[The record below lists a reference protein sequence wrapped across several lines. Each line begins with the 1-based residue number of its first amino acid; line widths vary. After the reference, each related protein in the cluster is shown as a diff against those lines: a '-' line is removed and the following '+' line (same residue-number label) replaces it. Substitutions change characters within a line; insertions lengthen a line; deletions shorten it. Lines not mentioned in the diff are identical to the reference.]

1 VPPKEEV
8 VYMEKKI
15 MKLGDVLLEKGVI
28 RPYELE
34 QALQMQKDLHKPLGE
49 VLIQMGY
56 CTWDDIVKALAEQY
70 EIQACVGEV
79 KLNEEFVKNFPKEL
93 ISELRIIPID
103 EREGKVIV
111 GISNVYDIP
120 VIKRRLK
127 FKLGKDIDFCLMPP
141 STFDTLYNSVQ
152 HGITS
157 GIMVEE
163 IGEIVT
169 QQQQEEAEQQVT
181 SDTQQQ
187 EDTPVV
193 KLVSNIVNHAI
204 ELEASDIHI
213 EPQRKNVVVRY
224 RVDGVLR
231 KITEYPRN
239 MHAAV
244 VSRIKILSG
253 LDIVERRLP
262 QDGKFFIKKD
272 EEQYDLR
279 VSTMPSV
286 HGEKVVMRLLKV
298 SSAKKKLEDLGYSPY
313 NYERIKKLIEHPYGI
328 ILVTGPTGSG
338 KSTTLV
344 AVINSLN
351 SEDVNIV
358 TAEDP
363 VEYTVEGITQC
374 QVNTEI
380 GLTFAK
386 YLRAFLRQDPDII
399 MVGEIRDKETAQLAV
414 EASLTGHLV
423 LSTLHTNTAAG
434 AIDRLVNMGIEPSL
448 ISASLIGV
456 MGQRLV
462 RKVCSKCKVEKELP
476 ERFKEI
482 AKKLF
487 PDMRPMQFVGEGC
500 QACNNSGYKGRTAV
514 AEVLI
519 VNDEMRR
526 LIQKGASTLELDRA
540 ARKNGMI
547 SMFQDGLYKVL
558 KGETTIEEVLAIVG
572 EEEE

>member
-1 VPPKEEV
+1 MVTLEKEVKPK
-8 VYMEKKI
+8 
-15 MKLGDVLLEKGVI
+15 KLGDVLIEKGIITPFELEKA
-28 RPYELE
+28 LE
-34 QALQMQKDLHKPLGE
+34 TQSQLKKPLGE
-49 VLIQMGY
+49 VLVQMGY
-56 CTWDDIVKALAEQY
+56 CTWDDIVRALAEQY
-70 EIQACVGEV
+70 GIEACIGEV
-79 KLNEEFVKNFPKEL
+79 KIDNEFVKKFPKEL
-93 ISELRIIPID
+93 IQELKIVPISERD
-103 EREGKVIV
+103 GKLFV

-120 VIKRRLK
+120 NVKRRLK
-127 FKLGKDIDFCLMPP
+127 FRMNKDVDFCLFSP
-141 STFDTLYNSVQ
+141 SVFESMYNTVIHGMSSSVFAEQ
-152 HGITS
+152 
-157 GIMVEE
+157 
-163 IGEIVT
+163 IGDAIV
-169 QQQQEEAEQQVT
+169 QQQEEEKT
-181 SDTQQQ
+181 EETEKISE

-193 KLVSNIVNHAI
+193 KLVSNIVSHAI
-204 ELEASDIHI
+204 ELDASDIHI

-231 KITEYPRN
+231 RITEYPRN
-239 MHAAV
+239 MHSAV

-272 EEQYDLR
+272 EEQFDLR

-286 HGEKVVMRLLKV
+286 HGEKVVMRILKV
-298 SSAKKKLEDLGYSPY
+298 SSSKKKLEDLGYSPY

-363 VEYTVEGITQC
+363 VEYTVDGITQC
-374 QVNTEI
+374 QVNAEI

-462 RKVCSKCKVEKELP
+462 RKVCPYCKVETELP
-476 ERFKEI
+476 PEYAEK
-482 AKKLF
+482 AKKIF
-487 PDMRPMQFVGEGC
+487 PDMKPIQYVGQGC
-500 QACNNSGYKGRTAV
+500 DKCNNTGYKGRTAV

-519 VNDEMRR
+519 VNDEIRR
-526 LIQKGASTLELDRA
+526 LIQKEASTFELDKA

-558 KGETTIEEVLAIVG
+558 SGETTIAEILSVVG

>member
-1 VPPKEEV
+1 VATLEKEVKPK
-8 VYMEKKI
+8 
-15 MKLGDVLLEKGVI
+15 KLGDVLIEKGIITPFELEKA
-28 RPYELE
+28 LE
-34 QALQMQKDLHKPLGE
+34 TQSQLKKPLGE
-49 VLIQMGY
+49 VLVQMGY
-56 CTWDDIVKALAEQY
+56 CTWDDIVKVLAEQY
-70 EIQACVGEV
+70 GIEACIGEV
-79 KLNEEFVKNFPKEL
+79 KIDNEFVKKFPKEL
-93 ISELRIIPID
+93 IQELKIVPISERD
-103 EREGKVIV
+103 GKLFV

-120 VIKRRLK
+120 NVKRRLK
-127 FKLGKDIDFCLMPP
+127 FRMNKDVDFCLFSP
-141 STFDTLYNSVQ
+141 SVFESMYNTVIHGMSSSVFAEQ
-152 HGITS
+152 
-157 GIMVEE
+157 
-163 IGEIVT
+163 IGDAIV
-169 QQQQEEAEQQVT
+169 QQQEEEKT
-181 SDTQQQ
+181 EETEKISE

-193 KLVSNIVNHAI
+193 KLVSNIVSHAI
-204 ELEASDIHI
+204 ELDASDIHI

-231 KITEYPRN
+231 RITEYPRN
-239 MHAAV
+239 MHSAV

-272 EEQYDLR
+272 EEQFDLR

-286 HGEKVVMRLLKV
+286 HGEKVVMRILKV
-298 SSAKKKLEDLGYSPY
+298 SSSKKKLEDLGYSPY

-363 VEYTVEGITQC
+363 VEYTVDGITQC
-374 QVNTEI
+374 QVNAEI

-462 RKVCSKCKVEKELP
+462 RKVCPYCKVETELP
-476 ERFKEI
+476 PEYAEK
-482 AKKLF
+482 AKKIF
-487 PDMRPMQFVGEGC
+487 PDMKPIQYVGQGC
-500 QACNNSGYKGRTAV
+500 DKCNNTGYKGRTAV

-519 VNDEMRR
+519 VNDEIRR
-526 LIQKGASTLELDRA
+526 LIQKEASTFELDKA

-558 KGETTIEEVLAIVG
+558 SGETTIAEILSVVG

>member
-1 VPPKEEV
+1 
-8 VYMEKKI
+8 MEKEVKPK
-15 MKLGDVLLEKGVI
+15 KLGDVLIEKGIITPFELEKA
-28 RPYELE
+28 LE
-34 QALQMQKDLHKPLGE
+34 TQSQLKKPLGE
-49 VLIQMGY
+49 VLVQMGY
-56 CTWDDIVKALAEQY
+56 CTWDDIVRALAEQY
-70 EIQACVGEV
+70 GIEACIGEV
-79 KLNEEFVKNFPKEL
+79 KIDNEFVKKFPKEL
-93 ISELRIIPID
+93 IQELKIVPISERD
-103 EREGKVIV
+103 GKLFV

-120 VIKRRLK
+120 NVKRRLK
-127 FKLGKDIDFCLMPP
+127 FRMNKDVDFCLFSP
-141 STFDTLYNSVQ
+141 SVFESMYNTVIHGMSSSVFAEQ
-152 HGITS
+152 
-157 GIMVEE
+157 
-163 IGEIVT
+163 IGDAIV
-169 QQQQEEAEQQVT
+169 QQQEEEKT
-181 SDTQQQ
+181 EETEKISE

-193 KLVSNIVNHAI
+193 KLVSNIVSHAI
-204 ELEASDIHI
+204 ELDASDIHI

-231 KITEYPRN
+231 RITEYPRN
-239 MHAAV
+239 MHSAV

-272 EEQYDLR
+272 EEQFDLR

-286 HGEKVVMRLLKV
+286 HGEKVVMRILKV
-298 SSAKKKLEDLGYSPY
+298 SSSKKKLEDLGYSPY

-363 VEYTVEGITQC
+363 VEYTVDGITQC
-374 QVNTEI
+374 QVNAEI

-462 RKVCSKCKVEKELP
+462 RKVCPYCKVETELP
-476 ERFKEI
+476 PEYVEK
-482 AKKLF
+482 AKKIF
-487 PDMRPMQFVGEGC
+487 PDMKPIQYVGQGC
-500 QACNNSGYKGRTAV
+500 EKCNNTGYKGRTAV

-519 VNDEMRR
+519 VNDEIRR
-526 LIQKGASTLELDRA
+526 LIQKEASTFELDKA

-558 KGETTIEEVLAIVG
+558 SGETTIAEILSVVG

>member
-1 VPPKEEV
+1 LEKEVKSDVKPK
-8 VYMEKKI
+8 
-15 MKLGDVLLEKGVI
+15 KLGDVLVEKKI
-28 RPYELE
+28 ITPIELE
-34 QALQMQKDLHKPLGE
+34 RALELQAEVRKPLGE
-49 VLIQMGY
+49 VLVQMGY
-56 CTWDDIVKALAEQY
+56 CTWDDIVKALAEQFG
-70 EIQACVGEV
+70 IQACTGEV
-79 KLNEEFVKNFPKEL
+79 QIDEEFAKNFPKDLVQEL
-93 ISELRIIPID
+93 KVVPIKEVD
-103 EREGKVIV
+103 GKLIV

-120 VIKRRLK
+120 VVKRRIK
-127 FKLGKDIDFCLMPP
+127 FRLGKDVDFCLFSP
-141 STFDTLYNSVQ
+141 SLFETIYNSVL
-152 HGITS
+152 HGVSPATFVNEITDV
-157 GIMVEE
+157 ID
-163 IGEIVT
+163 
-169 QQQQEEAEQQVT
+169 QQQEEIAEKEEEKKEMT
-181 SDTQQQ
+181 
-187 EDTPVV
+187 EEETPVV
-193 KLVSNIVNHAI
+193 RLVSNIVNHAI
-204 ELEASDIHI
+204 ELDASDVHI
-213 EPQRKNVVVRY
+213 EPQRRNVVVRY
-224 RVDGVLR
+224 RIDGVLR

-239 MHAAV
+239 MHSAV

-262 QDGKFFIKKD
+262 QDGKFFIKKN

-286 HGEKVVMRLLKV
+286 HGEKIVMRILKV
-298 SSAKKKLEDLGYSPY
+298 SSSKKKLEDLGYSPY
-313 NYERIKKLIEHPYGI
+313 NFERIQKLIEHPYGI

-344 AVINSLN
+344 AIINSLN

-399 MVGEIRDKETAQLAV
+399 MVGEIRDRETAQLAV

-434 AIDRLVNMGIEPSL
+434 AIDRLINMGIEPSL

-456 MGQRLV
+456 LGQRLV
-462 RKVCSKCKVEKELP
+462 RKVCSYCKIESELPAQYVEK
-476 ERFKEI
+476 
-482 AKKLF
+482 AKKIF
-487 PDMRPMQFVGEGC
+487 PDMKPVQYIGRGC
-500 QACNNSGYKGRTAV
+500 QKCNNTGYKGRTAV
-514 AEVLI
+514 AEVLM
-519 VNDEMRR
+519 VNEEIRR
-526 LIQKGASTLELDRA
+526 LIQKEASTYEIDKA
-540 ARKNGMI
+540 ARKQGMV

-558 KGETTIEEVLAIVG
+558 SGETTIEEVLAIVG

>member
-1 VPPKEEV
+1 MPTGGIDL
-8 VYMEKKI
+8 EKKI
-15 MKLGDVLLEKGVI
+15 KKLGDVLLEKGIVK
-28 RPYELE
+28 PSELE
-34 QALQMQKDLHKPLGE
+34 NALNLQKDLRKPLGE

-70 EIQACVGEV
+70 EIQACLGEI
-79 KLNEEFVKNFPKEL
+79 KPNEEFLKGFPKDLMTEL
-93 ISELRIIPID
+93 KIIPIED
-103 EREGKVIV
+103 KQGKVLL

-120 VIKRRLK
+120 VIKRRIK
-127 FKLGKDIDFCLMPP
+127 FRLGKDADFCLMPP
-141 STFDTLYNSVQ
+141 TVFDTLYNGIL
-152 HGITS
+152 HGMSTGVIA
-157 GIMVEE
+157 EE
-163 IGEIVT
+163 LGEIIT
-169 QQQQEEAEQQVT
+169 QQEALQQEQAEEKEVT
-181 SDTQQQ
+181 EQ
-187 EDTPVV
+187 EETPIV

-204 ELEASDIHI
+204 ELDASDIHI
-213 EPQRKNVVVRY
+213 EPQRRNVVVRY

-253 LDIVERRLP
+253 LDIVEKRLP
-262 QDGKFFIKKD
+262 QDGKFFVKKD

-286 HGEKVVMRLLKV
+286 HGEKVVMRILKV
-298 SSAKKKLEDLGYSPY
+298 SSSKKKLEDLGYSPY
-313 NYERIKKLIEHPYGI
+313 NFERIQRLIEHPYGI

-344 AVINSLN
+344 AIINSLN

-374 QVNTEI
+374 QVNAEI

-399 MVGEIRDKETAQLAV
+399 MVGEIRDRETAQLAV

-462 RKVCSKCKVEKELP
+462 RKVCSKCKVQRELP
-476 ERFKEI
+476 EKYREI
-482 AKKLF
+482 AAKLF
-487 PDMRPMQFVGEGC
+487 PDLPPIQFVGEGC
-500 QACNNSGYKGRTAV
+500 QACNNTGYKGRTAV

-519 VNDEMRR
+519 VNDEIRK
-526 LIQKGASTLELDRA
+526 LIQKEASTMELDAA
-540 ARKNGMI
+540 ARRGGML

-558 KGETTIEEVLAIVG
+558 NGETTIQEVLSIIG
-572 EEEE
+572 EEE